1 MEAVVI
7 RFLVA
12 VIGNVAR
19 FRFALAAHYSAHS
32 HRYLAPAGTGGRAP
46 PAILGPGRAS
56 ASSSLCSVLLSSSH
70 VTAVTTNHS
79 QRVSVISRY
88 YFRFLPVCG
97 GDVLRRW
104 LVRYCLLRGQDRY
117 VWWCR
122 ESRRPPVPALCW
134 LPTPPRLPSQ

>member
-46 PAILGPGRAS
+46 AILGPGLAAS
-56 ASSSLCSVLLSSSH
+56 ASSSPC
-70 VTAVTTNHS
+70 
-79 QRVSVISRY
+79 
-88 YFRFLPVCG
+88 
-97 GDVLRRW
+97 
-104 LVRYCLLRGQDRY
+104 
-117 VWWCR
+117 
-122 ESRRPPVPALCW
+122 
-134 LPTPPRLPSQ
+134 

>member
-1 MEAVVI
+1 MVEAVII

-46 PAILGPGRAS
+46 AILGPGLA
-56 ASSSLCSVLLSSSH
+56 ASSFPVFGVYPGSLASSH

-79 QRVSVISRY
+79 
-88 YFRFLPVCG
+88 
-97 GDVLRRW
+97 
-104 LVRYCLLRGQDRY
+104 
-117 VWWCR
+117 
-122 ESRRPPVPALCW
+122 
-134 LPTPPRLPSQ
+134 